1 VDRSEDRKVGRS
13 EDRRVGRSEDRRV
26 GRSEDRKVGR
36 SEDRKVGRSEDQR
49 VGRSEDRKVGR
60 LEGHWVQPLP
70 ALMEGAAAST
80 PLKRVR
86 GVRAQPL
93 ARDSRRASK
102 HSTTGLMMEVWTRL
116 LELME
121 A

>member
-1 VDRSEDRKVGRS
+1 MDRSEDQRVDRSEDRKVGRS
-13 EDRRVGRSEDRRV
+13 E
-26 GRSEDRKVGR
+26 
-36 SEDRKVGRSEDQR
+36 
-49 VGRSEDRKVGR
+49 GR

-102 HSTTGLMMEVWTRL
+102 HSTTGLMMEVSTRL

-121 A
+121 E

>member
-1 VDRSEDRKVGRS
+1 MVGLWVDRSEDRKV
-13 EDRRVGRSEDRRV
+13 D
-26 GRSEDRKVGR
+26 R

-49 VGRSEDRKVGR
+49 VDRSEDRKVGRSEGR

-102 HSTTGLMMEVWTRL
+102 HSTTGLMMEVSTRL
-116 LELME
+116 LELM
-121 A
+121 

>member
-1 VDRSEDRKVGRS
+1 MVGLWVDRSEDRKV
-13 EDRRVGRSEDRRV
+13 D
-26 GRSEDRKVGR
+26 
-36 SEDRKVGRSEDQR
+36 RSEDQR
-49 VGRSEDRKVGR
+49 VDRSEDRKVGR

-102 HSTTGLMMEVWTRL
+102 HSTTGLMMEVSTRL

-121 A
+121 E